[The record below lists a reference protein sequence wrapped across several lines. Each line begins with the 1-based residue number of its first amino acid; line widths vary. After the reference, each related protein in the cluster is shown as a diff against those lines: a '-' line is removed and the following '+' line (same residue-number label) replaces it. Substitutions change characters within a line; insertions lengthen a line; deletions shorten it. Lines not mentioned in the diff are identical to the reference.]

1 MAAVTF
7 QKGFPMTTSQHQALT
22 DFSALKRGQQVT
34 LRHQSGNQYTGV
46 LEDRADDASVVWV
59 RLDDGAG
66 RRLFHREDGY
76 SIGR

>member
-1 MAAVTF
+1 
-7 QKGFPMTTSQHQALT
+7 MTAQHSSLA
-22 DFSALKRGQQVT
+22 DFSTLKRGQQIT
-34 LRHQSGNQYTGV
+34 LRHHTGDQVTGV

-76 SIGR
+76 SVGL

>member
-1 MAAVTF
+1 MDT
-7 QKGFPMTTSQHQALT
+7 QHAPLA

-34 LRHQSGNQYTGV
+34 LRSTAGDRLTGV

-76 SIGR
+76 SVGF

>member
-1 MAAVTF
+1 MET
-7 QKGFPMTTSQHQALT
+7 QHAPLA
-22 DFSALKRGQQVT
+22 DFSTLKRGQQVT
-34 LRHQSGNQYTGV
+34 LRSTSGDRLTGV

-76 SIGR
+76 SVGF